1 MSRNLRRSLSCG
13 RFSKKEII
21 DYLDEIKKSK
31 NNIVLFGRVGVGKT
45 TLLNRLCDR
54 NYQTADSGYSCTRKV
69 QYAFSM
75 LYNMIIID
83 FPGLNATK
91 DIVNHLK
98 TQLIS
103 ISNIPVRMICFLVEN
118 STRNDDF
125 EREIS
130 QMLSI
135 FYNYIANI
143 SIIITKT
150 ENMEMIRKEELK
162 LIFKNRFGINNIFFT
177 SEVTNFYGML
187 YDLNEIQ
194 LKMNNIEKITI
205 KTRDIA
211 KTIPSLY
218 NKDVIKERENYE
230 KQFDDALDI
239 FENEINKTTDDDL
252 KKAIYFCFKYFK
264 QMLLENYKEELCKKK
279 INGKEMEMDD
289 VIAEVLMFSNKIYN
303 EFEDFKKKIESQ
315 IEIKINNYNGEYN
328 KFKKCPHCGLI
339 WFKVKGC
346 DSVQCGKRTRIRDL
360 CFGRFKNYI
369 VSYINKII
377 SIVTRDSQYTQY
389 ENDCEF
395 YGLTEQE
402 KNINIERE
410 KEGKKK
416 IQPLGCGASL
426 NWCTMEDCSEEMIK
440 KLKDISLD
448 NEDYYSAFFKDSEK

>member
-1 MSRNLRRSLSCG
+1 
-13 RFSKKEII
+13 
-21 DYLDEIKKSK
+21 
-31 NNIVLFGRVGVGKT
+31 
-45 TLLNRLCDR
+45 
-54 NYQTADSGYSCTRKV
+54 
-69 QYAFSM
+69 
-75 LYNMIIID
+75 
-83 FPGLNATK
+83 
-91 DIVNHLK
+91 
-98 TQLIS
+98 
-103 ISNIPVRMICFLVEN
+103 
-118 STRNDDF
+118 
-125 EREIS
+125 
-130 QMLSI
+130 
-135 FYNYIANI
+135 
-143 SIIITKT
+143 
-150 ENMEMIRKEELK
+150 
-162 LIFKNRFGINNIFFT
+162 
-177 SEVTNFYGML
+177 
-187 YDLNEIQ
+187 
-194 LKMNNIEKITI
+194 
-205 KTRDIA
+205 
-211 KTIPSLY
+211 
-218 NKDVIKERENYE
+218 
-230 KQFDDALDI
+230 
-239 FENEINKTTDDDL
+239 
-252 KKAIYFCFKYFK
+252 
-264 QMLLENYKEELCKKK
+264 MLLENYKEELCKKK

-448 NEDYYSAFFKDSEK
+448 NEDYYSAFFKESEK